1 VDQED
6 IPFYISFTS
15 FGLRVS
21 PFALHF
27 CTKKIYPTFFNFRF
41 YLISSSQPKPIT
53 LTCSMKPDPRALKAS
68 LLRRELE
75 LQRLIRQMKF
85 DQLHNSPVYKNLE
98 KKLSSVKAQL
108 NLTES

>member
-1 VDQED
+1 
-6 IPFYISFTS
+6 
-15 FGLRVS
+15 
-21 PFALHF
+21 
-27 CTKKIYPTFFNFRF
+27 
-41 YLISSSQPKPIT
+41 
-53 LTCSMKPDPRALKAS
+53 MKPDPRAMKAS

-98 KKLSSVKAQL
+98 KELNSVKTQL